1 MGCGR
6 LRPAG
11 LGREPC
17 VGAAL
22 LPDPGCRGGAL
33 PLYRLPCQ
41 KKHLL
46 DEPLPPKVFAGLLAA
61 TALIAVGALATRT
74 TDCISL
80 AEWSLGPLSIFLDGA
95 AGLLFIRLFMRLSR
109 GHGPIVHFLEA
120 VGRRSL
126 NIFCVHTV
134 EIIAIPWYLMVAKFS
149 AQPVLGMWLQ
159 YAIALGSIWL
169 VCELLRVRRAL
180 IIRFSLHS
188 AERPP
193 CTIPPGTDMFFR
205 LLRCSHHK
213 SKRRIRL

>member
-17 VGAAL
+17 VGAAFCL
-22 LPDPGCRGGAL
+22 IQVRGGAL

-80 AEWSLGPLSIFLDGA
+80 AEWSLG
-95 AGLLFIRLFMRLSR
+95 R
-109 GHGPIVHFLEA
+109 
-120 VGRRSL
+120 
-126 NIFCVHTV
+126 
-134 EIIAIPWYLMVAKFS
+134 
-149 AQPVLGMWLQ
+149 
-159 YAIALGSIWL
+159 
-169 VCELLRVRRAL
+169 
-180 IIRFSLHS
+180 
-188 AERPP
+188 
-193 CTIPPGTDMFFR
+193 
-205 LLRCSHHK
+205 
-213 SKRRIRL
+213 

>member
-1 MGCGR
+1 
-6 LRPAG
+6 
-11 LGREPC
+11 
-17 VGAAL
+17 
-22 LPDPGCRGGAL
+22 
-33 PLYRLPCQ
+33 
-41 KKHLL
+41 
-46 DEPLPPKVFAGLLAA
+46 
-61 TALIAVGALATRT
+61 
-74 TDCISL
+74 
-80 AEWSLGPLSIFLDGA
+80 
-95 AGLLFIRLFMRLSR
+95 MR
-109 GHGPIVHFLEA
+109 FLEA

-169 VCELLRVRRAL
+169 VCELLRVAAHSSSD
-180 IIRFSLHS
+180 FSLHS

-213 SKRRIRL
+213 

>member
-1 MGCGR
+1 
-6 LRPAG
+6 
-11 LGREPC
+11 
-17 VGAAL
+17 
-22 LPDPGCRGGAL
+22 
-33 PLYRLPCQ
+33 
-41 KKHLL
+41 
-46 DEPLPPKVFAGLLAA
+46 
-61 TALIAVGALATRT
+61 
-74 TDCISL
+74 
-80 AEWSLGPLSIFLDGA
+80 
-95 AGLLFIRLFMRLSR
+95 MRLSR

-180 IIRFSLHS
+180 IIRFSRHS

-193 CTIPPGTDMFFR
+193 CAIPPGTDMFFR

>member
-22 LPDPGCRGGAL
+22 LPDPGCRGDV
-33 PLYRLPCQ
+33 PYLYIGFLAK

-95 AGLLFIRLFMRLSR
+95 AGLLFSSGCSCGSAMAMAPSCTFWKRWA
-109 GHGPIVHFLEA
+109 A
-120 VGRRSL
+120 VR
-126 NIFCVHTV
+126 
-134 EIIAIPWYLMVAKFS
+134 
-149 AQPVLGMWLQ
+149 
-159 YAIALGSIWL
+159 
-169 VCELLRVRRAL
+169 
-180 IIRFSLHS
+180 
-188 AERPP
+188 
-193 CTIPPGTDMFFR
+193 
-205 LLRCSHHK
+205 
-213 SKRRIRL
+213 